1 MKAPAIGDPERSKLD
16 ASLAH
21 LREGAST
28 LGKPVPALV
37 RATRILDAMSS
48 DVRPKGISELARSLA
63 LPKSTVHGL
72 CRTLVELGLLLR
84 VGPSQF
90 AIGPHVL
97 AWANAF
103 QSQSDLTVEFT
114 RIWDELKAFPRE
126 TVTLSVLSGTEV
138 LYIACRNGANALGV
152 SFRVGMRLPAAFT
165 ATGKAMLATMPDSHV
180 RRIFSGAWPEPMSR
194 RSVRSVKELVKELE
208 GTRERGFSIDNG
220 QTREGAYCFGAPV
233 FDASGSIAVAGVAVA
248 LLAIDVNEE
257 RTAQAGKAIRT
268 VAASLSRRLGAAPGR
283 PFCSDGATSVIRRR

>member
-1 MKAPAIGDPERSKLD
+1 MGRDVAA
-16 ASLAH
+16 
-21 LREGAST
+21 T

-48 DVRPKGISELARSLA
+48 DMRPKGISELSRALA

-103 QSQSDLTVEFT
+103 QSQSDLAVEFT
-114 RIWDELKAFPRE
+114 RIWDELKAFPHE
-126 TVTLSVLSGTEV
+126 TVTLSVLSGTDV
-138 LYIACRNGANALGV
+138 LYIACRNGTNPLGV
-152 SFRVGMRLPAAFT
+152 SFKIGMRLPAPFT
-165 ATGKAMLATMPDSHV
+165 ATGKAMLATMPDSQV
-180 RRIFSGAWPEPMSR
+180 RRIFATGWPDPMSR
-194 RSVRSVKELVKELE
+194 RSVRNVEELLGELDE
-208 GTRERGFSIDNG
+208 TRDRGFAIDNG
-220 QTREGAYCFGAPV
+220 QTREGACCFGAPV

-248 LLAIDVNEE
+248 LLTVDVNAE
-257 RTAQAGKAIRT
+257 RTAAAGKAIRT
-268 VAASLSRRLGAAPGR
+268 VAASLSHRLGGTSGRLRAASEEKAAVPLLR
-283 PFCSDGATSVIRRR
+283 